1 MNTPS
6 FPLYCAF
13 ISVTPRSRRHLLAD
27 LTSQQWFTVAWIAEA
42 SALPPWQLCLRL
54 AAPLRFSPA
63 TREGLYSVLEMLFSS
78 GARDSK
84 KRRVLGAVTR
94 YRVTAYHCARN
105 APLHAAVLLLVD
117 VYGLSKTA
125 ASFHCYSSFLVA
137 RTGAKSLLTWS
148 C

>member
-1 MNTPS
+1 M
-6 FPLYCAF
+6 
-13 ISVTPRSRRHLLAD
+13 RHLLAD
-27 LTSQQWFTVAWIAEA
+27 LTSQQWFTVAWIAGA
-42 SALPPWQLCLRL
+42 SALPPWQTTE
-54 AAPLRFSPA
+54 RFSPA
-63 TREGLYSVLEMLFSS
+63 TREGLYSVLEVLFSS
-78 GARDSK
+78 GARDSKKKK

-105 APLHAAVLLLVD
+105 APLHAAVLILVD

-125 ASFHCYSSFLVA
+125 ASFHGYSSFLVA